1 MSKYVKELL
10 QAELQKTVAEGD
22 VTDFL
27 VISTKGVG
35 GVDNNL
41 MRGGLREK
49 SIRLLVVKNSLFRK
63 ALRDQQMGA
72 AEELFSGPCAIAY
85 GGDSV
90 VDVAKDLTEWAKKIP
105 AIEFKGA
112 FVDGTVLDPKAAEQ
126 LSKMPN
132 RAELRSRITAA
143 VQSPA
148 MALAGTVGAVAG
160 VIAGCVKAVIEKAER
175 EAA

>member
-10 QAELQKTVAEGD
+10 QAELQKTIVD
-22 VTDFL
+22 RHITDFL

-41 MRGGLREK
+41 MRGELREK
-49 SIRLLVVKNSLFRK
+49 GIKLLVVRNTLFRT
-63 ALRDQQMGA
+63 ALRDQQMEA
-72 AEELFSGPCAIAY
+72 AQSLFKGPCTIAY

-90 VDVAKDLTEWAKKIP
+90 VDVAKELTDWAKKVP
-105 AIEFKGA
+105 AMEFKGA
-112 FVDGTVLDPKAAEQ
+112 FLDGSVLDSEAAER

-132 RAELRSRITAA
+132 RAELRSRIAAA

-148 MALAGTVGAVAG
+148 RSLAGTVGAAAG
-160 VIAGCVKAVIEKAER
+160 IIAGCIKAVIDKVEKA
-175 EAA
+175 AA